1 MKKERKLMAKEKT
14 LAVIDHLIERYPALS
29 AMEEPL
35 KAAAETIVDCYKSG
49 GKLLICGNGGSA
61 ADAEHITGELMK
73 GFLLPRRLSE
83 EKQKQLMEACPED
96 AAYLIDNLQEALPA
110 LSLVNPIALGT
121 AFANDQAPDL
131 VFSQQV
137 FGLGKKGDVL
147 IAISTSGNSQN
158 VLYAAQ
164 VARAF
169 GISVIALTGM
179 GGGKLRSLT
188 DILLA
193 VPDKETYRIQELH
206 LPIYHAL
213 CIAAE
218 QEFFGDIENDRIDVT
233 NHSIDMV

>member
-1 MKKERKLMAKEKT
+1 MAKKT
-14 LAVIDHLIERYPALS
+14 SLAAIDHLIERYPLLQTLK
-29 AMEEPL
+29 EPL
-35 KAAAETIVDCYKSG
+35 KAAAETIIDCYKNG

-73 GFLLPRRLSE
+73 GFLLPRPLQEHQSKRL
-83 EKQKQLMEACPED
+83 MDTCPED
-96 AAYLIDNLQEALPA
+96 AAYLIENLQEALPA
-110 LSLVNPIALGT
+110 ISLVNQIALGT

-131 VFSQQV
+131 VFAQQV
-137 FGLGKKGDVL
+137 FGLGKAGDVL
-147 IAISTSGNSQN
+147 LAISTSGNSKN

-169 GISVIALTGM
+169 GLSVISLTGA
-179 GGGKLRSLT
+179 GGGKLRSWT

-218 QEFFGDIENDRIDVT
+218 QEFFGNL
-233 NHSIDMV
+233 

>member
-1 MKKERKLMAKEKT
+1 MAKEKT
-14 LAVIDHLIERYPALS
+14 LAVIDHLIERYPVLS
-29 AMEEPL
+29 SMKEPL
-35 KAAAETIVDCYKSG
+35 ITTVDTIINCYAKG

-73 GFLLPRRLSE
+73 GFLLPRRLGE
-83 EKQKQLMEACPED
+83 EKKQQLMETCPED
-96 AAYLIDNLQEALPA
+96 AAYLIENLQEALPA
-110 LSLVNPIALGT
+110 ISLVNQIALGT

-131 VFSQQV
+131 VFAQQV
-137 FGLGKKGDVL
+137 FGLGKKGDIL
-147 IAISTSGNSQN
+147 FAISTSGNSQN

-164 VARAF
+164 VARSF
-169 GISVIALTGM
+169 GISVISLTGA

-218 QEFFGDIENDRIDVT
+218 QEFFGYTE
-233 NHSIDMV
+233 

>member
-1 MKKERKLMAKEKT
+1 MAKET
-14 LAVIDHLIERYPALS
+14 SLAAIDHLIERYPIL
-29 AMEEPL
+29 ETIKEPL
-35 KAAAETIVDCYKSG
+35 QAAAETIIDCYKSG

-73 GFLLPRRLSE
+73 GFLLPRPLQEQQSKRL
-83 EKQKQLMEACPED
+83 MDTCPED
-96 AAYLIDNLQEALPA
+96 AAYLIENLQEALPA
-110 LSLVNPIALGT
+110 ISLVNQIALGT

-131 VFSQQV
+131 VFAQQV
-137 FGLGKKGDVL
+137 FGLGKTGDVL
-147 IAISTSGNSQN
+147 FAISTSGNSKN

-169 GISVIALTGM
+169 GLSVISLTGA
-179 GGGKLRSLT
+179 GGGKLRSWT

-218 QEFFGDIENDRIDVT
+218 QEFFGNL
-233 NHSIDMV
+233 

>member
-1 MKKERKLMAKEKT
+1 MAKETT
-14 LAVIDHLIERYPALS
+14 LAKIDHLIKRYPVLVP
-29 AMEEPL
+29 MEEPL
-35 KAAAETIVDCYKSG
+35 KAAVETIINCYKKG

-73 GFLLPRRLSE
+73 GFLLPRRLGE
-83 EKQKQLMEACPED
+83 NKRQKLMDACPED
-96 AAYLIDNLQEALPA
+96 AAYLIENLQEALPA
-110 LSLVNPIALGT
+110 LSLVNQIALV
-121 AFANDQAPDL
+121 FA
-131 VFSQQV
+131 QQV
-137 FGLGKKGDVL
+137 FGLGREGDVL
-147 IAISTSGNSQN
+147 LAISTSGNSQN

-169 GISVIALTGM
+169 GISVISLTGM
-179 GGGKLRSLT
+179 GGGKLRALT

-218 QEFFGDIENDRIDVT
+218 EEFFGTNDK
-233 NHSIDMV
+233 

>member
-1 MKKERKLMAKEKT
+1 MAKKKA
-14 LAVIDHLIERYPALS
+14 LDAIDHLIERYPVLR
-29 AMEEPL
+29 AMKEPL
-35 KAAAETIVDCYKSG
+35 WAAAETIIECYRNG
-49 GKLLICGNGGSA
+49 GKLLVCGNGGSA

-73 GFLLPRRLSE
+73 GFLLPRRLGE
-83 EKQKQLMEACPED
+83 DKQQKFRDACPED
-96 AAYLIDNLQEALPA
+96 AEYLIENLQEALPA
-110 LSLVNPIALGT
+110 ISLVNQIALGT

-131 VFSQQV
+131 VFAQQV
-137 FGLGKKGDVL
+137 FGLGRDGDVL

-169 GISVIALTGM
+169 GIPVISLTGM
-179 GGGKLRSLT
+179 GGGKLRALT

-218 QEFFGDIENDRIDVT
+218 QEFFGEQEE
-233 NHSIDMV
+233 M